1 MWNDGLETSFLN
13 CYFASVNSSF
23 YYKEMWYMVQ
33 MKLLAK
39 EFKKMLDPADSN
51 SKHIKYVCYV
61 QANSIPQD
69 IDEWMGTNPRE
80 QKMKTNVAT
89 KIKDS
94 LSENTNFHELNRGIL
109 MSVAKAKWDNSTEEL
124 LLTLE
129 NPEIHGNIDGGHT
142 LRAILDAKNK
152 NVLPNNRYVFM
163 EIIVGLESPVEL
175 AAARN
180 TSVQVDLKS
189 IAELENSFE
198 VIKEAFCKLPFANR
212 IQYKM
217 NEHYND
223 ESISEI
229 DVREVI
235 SVFLMF
241 SQEIYPYKTAKGTLS
256 EIQPIQC
263 YSGKEASLRK
273 FLKCNGSDERQQKL
287 NRELMVK
294 RITPIIPDIF
304 KLWEVIET
312 SFPTEAG
319 KAGKRYGTRKY
330 AKFDNNKIVGKSF
343 FEEQDLKYIV
353 PKGLMY
359 PLVGAFRA
367 LVQIDPQ
374 DAHYYW
380 KKNPIE
386 VWEAIGTKLVTIILE
401 EKAETPDAIAKNSNL
416 WSNLFKEIYIY
427 AYI

>member
-1 MWNDGLETSFLN
+1 
-13 CYFASVNSSF
+13 
-23 YYKEMWYMVQ
+23 MVQ
-33 MKLLAK
+33 MKLKAK
-39 EFKKMLDPADSN
+39 EFKKMIDPSNCN
-51 SKHIKYVCYV
+51 SKHIKYVCYA
-61 QANSIPQD
+61 QANSIPQNV
-69 IDEWMGTNPRE
+69 DEWMATNPRE
-80 QKMKTNVAT
+80 QKMTTNVAI

-94 LSENTNFHELNRGIL
+94 LAENENFHELNRGIL
-109 MSVAKAKWDNSTEEL
+109 ISVEKVKWDNATEEL
-124 LLTLE
+124 ILTFD

-142 LRAILDAKNK
+142 LRAILEAKNK
-152 NVLPNNRYVFM
+152 NILPSNRYVFM

-198 VIKEAFCKLPFANR
+198 AIKEAFKDLNFSDR

-223 ESISEI
+223 DNIAEI

-235 SVFLMF
+235 AVLLMF
-241 SQEIYPYKTAKGTLS
+241 SQEIYPYKNAQGTLS
-256 EIQPIQC
+256 ETQPIQC

-273 FLKCNGSDERQQKL
+273 FLKCNRADEKQQKI

-294 RITPIIPDIF
+294 RLTPIVPDIF
-304 KLWEVIET
+304 DLWEEIET
-312 SFPTEAG
+312 SFAIVAG
-319 KAGKRYGTRKY
+319 QAGKRYGTRKY
-330 AKFDNNKIVGKSF
+330 SKFDNNKIVGKSF
-343 FEEQDLKYIV
+343 FEEQELKYIV

-367 LVQIDPQ
+367 LVQIDPK
-374 DAHYYW
+374 DGHYYW
-380 KKNPIE
+380 QKNPSD
-386 VWEAIGTKLVTIILE
+386 VWNEIGTKLVTILLD
-401 EKAETPDAIAKNSNL
+401 EKAETPDALAKNINL